1 MKNHI
6 QINQNKSKKGEGITG
21 SRKRMSFSQTEG
33 LNENKKKI
41 NVSPQKSSDIKKEK
55 EIINFLLCC
64 KYSTLIIIRVKQ
76 EKNIFINQKQNS
88 DSKDNNYKIQSIPKF
103 GINLQANNYII
114 NKKNEDIKDKSDKNK
129 IYENSQNNKEYNNQ
143 NNYKDSNNNDL
154 KKTNKTSGINTIS
167 ITLKDNKIKEIK
179 KETNLKMTPPSN
191 NNNNNKDDNFNNQLK
206 ENDKKLRDT
215 LQAYN
220 NINKKGDGSSLN
232 TLFKLRSILIN
243 WLKDSDQDLEYTKF
257 MTEKKLKYLMK
268 NKEKSEARIKV
279 LDSEIK
285 ALNAR
290 KEELEKT
297 LGEIYSFYDE
307 EGLREDIK
315 RFENSNEVK
324 SGKFSKTL
332 EQLETMK
339 KMLPFVIEY
348 GKVKDNRTKKHN
360 EKKEL
365 EKIVKS
371 SGQTLVFLSNYY
383 KNIKKKINEQINNN
397 NN

>member
-55 EIINFLLCC
+55 EII
-64 KYSTLIIIRVKQ
+64 KQ

>member
-55 EIINFLLCC
+55 EIN
-64 KYSTLIIIRVKQ
+64 KQ
-76 EKNIFINQKQNS
+76 DKNIFINQKQNS

-179 KETNLKMTPPSN
+179 KETNLKMTPPS

-307 EGLREDIK
+307 EGLKEDIK

-383 KNIKKKINEQINNN
+383 KNIKRKINEQINNN

>member
-55 EIINFLLCC
+55 EIN
-64 KYSTLIIIRVKQ
+64 KQ
-76 EKNIFINQKQNS
+76 DKNIFINQKQNS

-179 KETNLKMTPPSN
+179 KETNLKMTPPS

>member
-6 QINQNKSKKGEGITG
+6 QNNLNKSKKGETIAG
-21 SRKRMSFSQTEG
+21 SKKRMSFSQTEG

-55 EIINFLLCC
+55 EIN
-64 KYSTLIIIRVKQ
+64 KQ

-88 DSKDNNYKIQSIPKF
+88 DSKDNNHKLQSIPKF
-103 GINLQANNYII
+103 GINLQSNNYIN
-114 NKKNEDIKDKSDKNK
+114 NKKGEDIKDRSDKNK
-129 IYENSQNNKEYNNQ
+129 IYENSNKD
-143 NNYKDSNNNDL
+143 NNYNDI
-154 KKTNKTSGINTIS
+154 KKNNKTSGINTIS

-179 KETNLKMTPPSN
+179 KESNIKMAPPSN
-191 NNNNNKDDNFNNQLK
+191 NINNNDNNNKDDNFNNQLK

-220 NINKKGDGSSLN
+220 NINKKSEVSSIN

-348 GKVKDNRTKKHN
+348 GKVKDDRIKKYN

-371 SGQTLVFLSNYY
+371 SGQTLVFLGNYY

-397 NN
+397 N

>member
-55 EIINFLLCC
+55 EIN
-64 KYSTLIIIRVKQ
+64 KQ

-179 KETNLKMTPPSN
+179 KETNLKMTPPSNN

>member
-55 EIINFLLCC
+55 EIN
-64 KYSTLIIIRVKQ
+64 KQ

-397 NN
+397 N

>member
-21 SRKRMSFSQTEG
+21 SRKRMSFSQTES

-55 EIINFLLCC
+55 EIN
-64 KYSTLIIIRVKQ
+64 KQ

>member
-55 EIINFLLCC
+55 EIN
-64 KYSTLIIIRVKQ
+64 KQ

-191 NNNNNKDDNFNNQLK
+191 NNNNKDDNFNNQLK

-307 EGLREDIK
+307 EGLKEDIK

>member
-55 EIINFLLCC
+55 EIN
-64 KYSTLIIIRVKQ
+64 KQ
-76 EKNIFINQKQNS
+76 DKNIFINQKQNS

-307 EGLREDIK
+307 EGLKEDIK

-383 KNIKKKINEQINNN
+383 KNIKRKINEQINNN

>member
-55 EIINFLLCC
+55 EIN
-64 KYSTLIIIRVKQ
+64 KQ
-76 EKNIFINQKQNS
+76 DKNIFINQKQNS

-179 KETNLKMTPPSN
+179 KETNLKMTPPS

-307 EGLREDIK
+307 EGLKEDIK

>member
-1 MKNHI
+1 
-6 QINQNKSKKGEGITG
+6 
-21 SRKRMSFSQTEG
+21 
-33 LNENKKKI
+33 
-41 NVSPQKSSDIKKEK
+41 
-55 EIINFLLCC
+55 
-64 KYSTLIIIRVKQ
+64 
-76 EKNIFINQKQNS
+76 
-88 DSKDNNYKIQSIPKF
+88 
-103 GINLQANNYII
+103 
-114 NKKNEDIKDKSDKNK
+114 
-129 IYENSQNNKEYNNQ
+129 
-143 NNYKDSNNNDL
+143 
-154 KKTNKTSGINTIS
+154 
-167 ITLKDNKIKEIK
+167 
-179 KETNLKMTPPSN
+179 MTPPSNN

>member
-1 MKNHI
+1 MKNHN
-6 QINQNKSKKGEGITG
+6 QISQNKSKKGEGITG

-41 NVSPQKSSDIKKEK
+41 NVSPQKSFDIKKEK
-55 EIINFLLCC
+55 EIN
-64 KYSTLIIIRVKQ
+64 KQ

-88 DSKDNNYKIQSIPKF
+88 DSKDNNNKIQSIPKF

-114 NKKNEDIKDKSDKNK
+114 NKKNEDIKDKSEKNK
-129 IYENSQNNKEYNNQ
+129 INDNNQNNKEFNNNQ
-143 NNYKDSNNNDL
+143 NNNKDSNYNDL
-154 KKTNKTSGINTIS
+154 KKANKTSGVNTIS

-179 KETNLKMTPPSN
+179 KETNIKMTPPSN
-191 NNNNNKDDNFNNQLK
+191 NNNNNKDDNFINQLK

-279 LDSEIK
+279 LDSELK

>member
-55 EIINFLLCC
+55 EIN
-64 KYSTLIIIRVKQ
+64 KQ
-76 EKNIFINQKQNS
+76 DKNIFINQKQNS

-179 KETNLKMTPPSN
+179 KETNLKMTPPSNN

>member
-55 EIINFLLCC
+55 EIN
-64 KYSTLIIIRVKQ
+64 KQ
-76 EKNIFINQKQNS
+76 DKNIFINQKQNS

>member
-55 EIINFLLCC
+55 EIN
-64 KYSTLIIIRVKQ
+64 KQ

-339 KMLPFVIEY
+339 KMLPFVIEF

>member
-55 EIINFLLCC
+55 EIN
-64 KYSTLIIIRVKQ
+64 KQ

-143 NNYKDSNNNDL
+143 NNYKDSNNNEL

>member
-55 EIINFLLCC
+55 EIN
-64 KYSTLIIIRVKQ
+64 KQ

>member
-1 MKNHI
+1 
-6 QINQNKSKKGEGITG
+6 
-21 SRKRMSFSQTEG
+21 
-33 LNENKKKI
+33 
-41 NVSPQKSSDIKKEK
+41 
-55 EIINFLLCC
+55 
-64 KYSTLIIIRVKQ
+64 
-76 EKNIFINQKQNS
+76 
-88 DSKDNNYKIQSIPKF
+88 
-103 GINLQANNYII
+103 
-114 NKKNEDIKDKSDKNK
+114 
-129 IYENSQNNKEYNNQ
+129 
-143 NNYKDSNNNDL
+143 
-154 KKTNKTSGINTIS
+154 
-167 ITLKDNKIKEIK
+167 
-179 KETNLKMTPPSN
+179 MTPPSN
-191 NNNNNKDDNFNNQLK
+191 NNNNNKDDNFINQLK
-206 ENDKKLRDT
+206 ENVKKLRDT

-279 LDSEIK
+279 LDSELK

-290 KEELEKT
+290 KKKKKKT

-348 GKVKDNRTKKHN
+348 GQVKENRTKKHN

>member
-1 MKNHI
+1 MI
-6 QINQNKSKKGEGITG
+6 ISRISKT
-21 SRKRMSFSQTEG
+21 
-33 LNENKKKI
+33 KKKI
-41 NVSPQKSSDIKKEK
+41 DSLQTI
-55 EIINFLLCC
+55 
-64 KYSTLIIIRVKQ
+64 
-76 EKNIFINQKQNS
+76 
-88 DSKDNNYKIQSIPKF
+88 SKDNYINNNI
-103 GINLQANNYII
+103 INLND
-114 NKKNEDIKDKSDKNK
+114 NKD
-129 IYENSQNNKEYNNQ
+129 
-143 NNYKDSNNNDL
+143 NNN
-154 KKTNKTSGINTIS
+154 KKTNKINLIN
-167 ITLKDNKIKEIK
+167 IKINDKNKDEKKDIKENQL
-179 KETNLKMTPPSN
+179 NLLSVTAPSQPVN
-191 NNNNNKDDNFNNQLK
+191 DENFDIQLK

-220 NINKKGDGSSLN
+220 NMNKKSDGASLN

-268 NKEKSEARIKV
+268 NKEKSESRIKV

-285 ALNAR
+285 TINVR
-290 KEELEKT
+290 KEELEKI
-297 LGEIYSFYDE
+297 LGEIYIFYDE
-307 EGLREDIK
+307 EGLKEDIK

-339 KMLPFVIEY
+339 KMLPYVSEY
-348 GKVKDNRTKKHN
+348 GKIKESKTKKYN
-360 EKKEL
+360 EKNEL

-397 NN
+397 NY